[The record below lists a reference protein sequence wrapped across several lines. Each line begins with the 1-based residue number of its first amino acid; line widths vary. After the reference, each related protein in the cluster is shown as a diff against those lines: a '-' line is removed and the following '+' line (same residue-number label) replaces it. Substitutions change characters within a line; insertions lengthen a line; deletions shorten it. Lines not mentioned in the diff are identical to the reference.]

1 MGMSWSWFWHQGAIW
16 REVNIVYST
25 YSLHE
30 ELNEVSDLP
39 IDNGAFDA
47 PWWEQRPYRPRSN
60 HLFHKAVDF
69 FVTQECTRSY
79 DKIFG
84 ILGLAK
90 GRIEVDYTISVIDLF
105 MATLA
110 DYSLSLGFLTDDWKG
125 LRKRMGLMKMTLN
138 IKEEMNLI
146 APFMAFELDPFDPVV
161 YLIIHEI
168 AGFFVPGWGKE
179 LCREATQTW
188 WYHCCP
194 GDNIATKT
202 VDMITGSEPK
212 LEFKYIAGIFVTGV
226 KLLGSELSSY
236 QAQDKAIRAD
246 QVSLKKDNAEMTAPT
261 YDGDTKTHQ
270 QWVSLA
276 WTISQRK

>member
-1 MGMSWSWFWHQGAIW
+1 MASQLLSWRRFERHK
-16 REVNIVYST
+16 
-25 YSLHE
+25 L
-30 ELNEVSDLP
+30 
-39 IDNGAFDA
+39 
-47 PWWEQRPYRPRSN
+47 RSG
-60 HLFHKAVDF
+60 HRFLFHKAVDF
-69 FVTQECTRSY
+69 FVTQECTRSC

-90 GRIEVDYTISVIDLF
+90 SRIEVDYTISVIDLF

-125 LRKRMGLMKMTLN
+125 LRKRMGLTKMTLN

-168 AGFFVPGWGKE
+168 AGFF
-179 LCREATQTW
+179 
-188 WYHCCP
+188 YHCCT

-276 WTISQRK
+276 WTIPQRM